1 MKIDIIIRDL
11 SLDEAR
17 AELSRISGVSEIA
30 FSPPIAEAP
39 SPEEEK
45 PPKRKRRTKEQ
56 IESDKRVAEAA
67 AGDEAPVEAPAD
79 TEPEEASAEIPVE
92 TEPEKPA
99 RRRRTAPAEAPA
111 AAKLR
116 PRRRAAGVEDDTPPA
131 EEITDEHV
139 MKATSEAASKI
150 TPKKV
155 LSILEEFGV
164 VGVGELNQD
173 QRREFMDRLSEEI
186 VKGAGLDDEIPF

>member
-1 MKIDIIIRDL
+1 MKIDIIIRDM
-11 SLDEAR
+11 SLEEARIKLALIGSKAEAIVTGDEA
-17 AELSRISGVSEIA
+17 
-30 FSPPIAEAP
+30 AEAP
-39 SPEEEK
+39 SLAEPEK
-45 PPKRKRRTKEQ
+45 PPKRKRRTKAQ
-56 IESDKRVAEAA
+56 IESDERVAKDA
-67 AGDEAPVEAPAD
+67 AGDEAPIEEAPAEE
-79 TEPEEASAEIPVE
+79 TPAGEPAG
-92 TEPEKPA
+92 EPTT

-111 AAKLR
+111 AAKPR
-116 PRRRAAGVEDDTPPA
+116 PRRRAAGVEDDAPPA

-139 MKATSEAASKI
+139 MTATSEAAGKI

-186 VKGAGLDDEIPF
+186 AKGAGLDDEIPF